1 MTLPALF
8 ANRYELQ
15 AQLGTGAQG
24 EVYRAYDRFEQ
35 DVVAV
40 KLLGPPLNPLG
51 PWVEAVILRNLTDHH
66 ILPIR
71 NADVHLGR
79 AYLVTALASNGSIDD
94 RVSAASTC
102 GLTTD
107 DTVRWIRQA
116 CLGVAR
122 GHDSGILHNDVKP
135 ANLFLNSLGEC
146 VVADWGFASKL
157 DPAGRSVPPGATA
170 ATVAPEI
177 AARWRQNQP
186 DATVRS
192 DVYSLGATAYWMLA
206 GQPAYD
212 FTGVVDPN
220 ARMALVASGGPPRL
234 QDVAP
239 HVPKWVRDKVEKA
252 LARDPAVR
260 YGSAH
265 EFAADLGNRPAIPRR
280 WFRTDEHPSH
290 LMCWRGVPD
299 RGVTYLM
306 CLQTG
311 GTPATRIIR
320 TVSTSSSRR
329 ISKGCGIATRSTW
342 PRVVR
347 RMMRDL
353 R

>member
-1 MTLPALF
+1 VLF
-8 ANRYELQ
+8 ANRYDLQ
-15 AQLGTGAQG
+15 AQIGTGAQG
-24 EVYRAYDRFEQ
+24 EVYRAYDKFEQ

-40 KLLGPPLNPLG
+40 KLLGPSMNPLG

-79 AYLVTALASNGSIDD
+79 AFLVTVLASNGSIDD
-94 RVSAASTC
+94 RISAAGAC

-116 CLGVAR
+116 CYGIAR

-135 ANLFLNSLGEC
+135 ANLFLNSMGEC
-146 VVADWGFASKL
+146 VVADFGFASKL
-157 DPAGRSVPPGATA
+157 DPAGRSVPAGATA
-170 ATVAPEI
+170 TTVAPEI
-177 AARWRQNQP
+177 AALWGQNRP
-186 DATVRS
+186 EASVRS
-192 DVYSLGATAYWMLA
+192 DVYSLGATAYWTLA
-206 GQPAYD
+206 GRPAYD
-212 FTGVVDPN
+212 FTGVTDPM
-220 ARMALVASGGPPRL
+220 ARMALVASSSPPRL

-252 LARDPAVR
+252 MARDPAAR

-265 EFAADLGNRPAIPRR
+265 ELAADLGERPAIPRR
-280 WFRTDEHPSH
+280 WFRTDEHANH
-290 LMCWRGVPD
+290 LICWRGVPD
-299 RGVTYLM
+299 RGVTYVM

-311 GTPATRIIR
+311 SRPAARVIT
-320 TVSTSSSRR
+320 TVSASSSRR
-329 ISKGCGIATRSTW
+329 MSKGCGTATTSTW
-342 PRVVR
+342 SKVVR
-347 RMMRDL
+347 RMIRDL